1 MSLFYR
7 EQAGGAHGGES
18 GEECQAGSI
27 IQISIIQIQGKGDV
41 RDSLADI
48 KWAREMRYAPE
59 FTIGE
64 TVRWSSTIIG

>member
-1 MSLFYR
+1 MLFNYLL
-7 EQAGGAHGGES
+7 S
-18 GEECQAGSI
+18 TVKWITTEECQAGSI

-48 KWAREMRYAPE
+48 KWAREMGYAPE

-64 TVRWSSTIIG
+64 TVRWSSAIIG